1 MAVGGALRA
10 ALRAGRFGTAARE
23 SRRQARAVR
32 SINERGGFRMAPE
45 PSSSLEM
52 RGYDRFMG
60 QGYGETAR
68 GNAVIFDPYT
78 GARTVLPQTLD
89 DALTGAPMPRGP
101 VAAPY
106 EGVRTWSGRADDG
119 FPRSFDAPPPWM
131 GRGTPPPSRSYTMYD
146 SYAGNEFP
154 SAVRRSPYDEAFTM
168 FEPYS
173 PFGMSA
179 PPNQNFMNLRIPR
192 AFGGQ
197 GQIGGQAQS
206 APLWARE
213 SMSPQELM
221 EFMNPNAFAPR
232 PRFFFDDFA

>member
-101 VAAPY
+101 IEAPY
-106 EGVRTWSGRADDG
+106 EGFRAWPGTRLPGFGEEMNVGALPGARVVSTSPGVPFSLNSPPSWVGRGEPPTPSSGRFFNRDMSTG
-119 FPRSFDAPPPWM
+119 G
-131 GRGTPPPSRSYTMYD
+131 GRMYD
-146 SYAGNEFP
+146 YEMGPLQGQQFFAPSTPVPVTPGSRDLFDELHRAGYYQP
-154 SAVRRSPYDEAFTM
+154 SAFI
-168 FEPYS
+168 
-173 PFGMSA
+173 A
-179 PPNQNFMNLRIPR
+179 P
-192 AFGGQ
+192 
-197 GQIGGQAQS
+197 
-206 APLWARE
+206 
-213 SMSPQELM
+213 
-221 EFMNPNAFAPR
+221 PR